1 MSLMQIKGEDSADEA
16 ERNHWRHPGL
26 KDKDQQMVQQEA
38 TEQGTQV
45 EQSRG
50 AEQEET
56 KQSCDEKKMW
66 KKNDMGAEQ
75 EATEQS
81 SDKKNMRWAG
91 KKIAMCTYFKKG
103 KCWAGENCCYFAHS
117 REELGQPCR
126 FGPHQKTSCAIIGG
140 TGVNAQTLNIVNWHM
155 ESTSLEI
162 RSHQKSRSRK
172 KPGSL

>member
-1 MSLMQIKGEDSADEA
+1 MSLMQIKREDSGDEA

-81 SDKKNMRWAG
+81 SEKKYT
-91 KKIAMCTYFKKG
+91 KIAMCTYFKKI
-103 KCWAGENCCYFAHS
+103 CAGLERIVVISPTAEKNLANHADS
-117 REELGQPCR
+117 D
-126 FGPHQKTSCAIIGG
+126 HIKKTSCAIIGG
-140 TGVNAQTLNIVNWHM
+140 TGVNAQTLNIVNWHT